1 MTTCETNV
9 DAGVG
14 FGALVRARRIAAGI
28 GLNDFAA
35 RLGVSAGY
43 WSRIERD
50 LESPPRDQLIER
62 AAAILGVQMDDL
74 YVEARRLPPDM
85 RQDMAKVV
93 RAYRRL
99 RAIERR

>member
-1 MTTCETNV
+1 MS
-9 DAGVG
+9 
-14 FGALVRARRIAAGI
+14 FGSVLRERRTELSI
-28 GLNDFAA
+28 GLTDMAE
-35 RLGVSAGY
+35 RLGIPAAY

>member
-1 MTTCETNV
+1 MS
-9 DAGVG
+9 
-14 FGALVRARRIAAGI
+14 FGSILRERRTELSI
-28 GLNDFAA
+28 GLTDMAE
-35 RLGVSAGY
+35 RLGISAAY
-43 WSRIERD
+43 WSRVERD

>member
-1 MTTCETNV
+1 V
-9 DAGVG
+9 S
-14 FGALVRARRIAAGI
+14 FGSVLRDRRTELSI
-28 GLNDFAA
+28 GLTDMAE
-35 RLGVSAGY
+35 RLGISAAY

-62 AAAILGVQMDDL
+62 AAAILGLLMDDL
-74 YVEARRLPPDM
+74 FVEAQRLPPDM

>member
-1 MTTCETNV
+1 MS
-9 DAGVG
+9 
-14 FGALVRARRIAAGI
+14 FGSVVREKRQALTIS
-28 GLNDFAA
+28 LNDFSE
-35 RLGVSAGY
+35 RLGVSPAY

>member
-1 MTTCETNV
+1 M
-9 DAGVG
+9 A
-14 FGALVRARRIAAGI
+14 FGQWIRAKREEANIMLI
-28 GLNDFAA
+28 DFARDINISPA
-35 RLGVSAGY
+35 Y